1 MGKDAAPDFAGT
13 IGRTI
18 AESRPFWPGV
28 RPPPKGAPNILRS
41 LRRSPLFRFRPLRLA
56 HPRADDRRTGGT
68 GRALYRQA
76 LDGEHVGRAEM
87 ARQ

>member
-28 RPPPKGAPNILRS
+28 RPPPKGAPNILLVLFEEVGFSGFTGKLIRVVVEMQ
-41 LRRSPLFRFRPLRLA
+41 SP
-56 HPRADDRRTGGT
+56 
-68 GRALYRQA
+68 QV